1 MALSIAA
8 AIARIKSGVSQ
19 WLTPEAIQALCVAVG
34 YEWRERLLDPV
45 TTIHLF
51 VLQILHGN
59 TACPH
64 VPRLGNVECTGEA
77 YGQARRRLP
86 LSVFRGLLM
95 LITDRLPV
103 STSDE
108 GRWHGH
114 RTFLIDG
121 STASMPDRPAL
132 QGQYGQPEGQA
143 PGCGFPVMHLMALFH
158 AATGVLM
165 SIVSGPYRTHDMSQ
179 VERMHPDLQAG
190 DVVVGDRGFCSFV
203 HLALLG
209 VRGVFGLFRTHQKQI
224 VNFRPGRRTASG
236 KTRQRGEKNLPTSR
250 WLRRLGH
257 NDQLVEYVKP
267 KMRPEW
273 MGAEDYASIP
283 DRLIVRELRYSLA
296 IPGCRTRQITLTT
309 TLLDPEQYPA
319 ADLAELYGRRW
330 EIETNF
336 KHLKTTL
343 KMEVLRCQ
351 TVEGVEKEL
360 TMYALVYNLIR
371 LVMLEASRRQGVAV
385 ERISFVDA
393 ARWLA
398 QAMHEPTPLRLRV
411 NPNRPHRVEPRAI
424 KRRPKSYDLLNR
436 PRQELRN
443 RLMGLI

>member
-19 WLTPEAIQALCVAVG
+19 WLTPEAIQGLCQAVG
-34 YEWRERLLDPV
+34 YEWRDRLLDPV

-59 TACPH
+59 TACAH
-64 VPRLGNVECTGEA
+64 VPRLGNVKCTGEA
-77 YGQARRRLP
+77 YGQARSRLP
-86 LSVFRGLLM
+86 LSVFRGLLL
-95 LITDRLPV
+95 LITNCLPA

-121 STASMPDRPAL
+121 SSTSMPDAPAL
-132 QGQYGQPEGQA
+132 QETYGQPDAQA
-143 PGCGFPVMHLMALFH
+143 PGCGFPVMHLMALFQ
-158 AATGVLM
+158 AATGFLI

-179 VERMHPDLQAG
+179 VERVHPQLHAG
-190 DVVVGDRGFCSFV
+190 DVLVGDRGFCSFV
-203 HLALLG
+203 HLALLS

-224 VNFRPGRRTASG
+224 VNFRSGRRASSG
-236 KTRQRGEKNLPTSR
+236 KTRKRREKDLPTSR
-250 WLRRLGH
+250 WLRRLGR

-267 KMRPEW
+267 KTRPQW
-273 MGAEDYASIP
+273 MSVEDYASIP
-283 DRLIVRELRYSLA
+283 DRLIVRELRYTLA
-296 IPGCRTRQITLTT
+296 IPGCRTQQITLTT

-371 LVMLEASRRQGVAV
+371 LVMLEASRRQSVAV

-398 QAMHEPTPLRLRV
+398 QTMREAVPLKLRV

-424 KRRPKSYDLLNR
+424 KRRPKEYDRLNR

-443 RLMGLI
+443 RLLG